1 MNEGGNLYEWLTNL
15 FEFNDPKMVDESIA
29 KMTPDS
35 HQLTFL
41 PFLTGER
48 SPGWAGSSRAAISG
62 ISLNTTKLDIL
73 RAGLESVALRLSLI
87 YEQFGNYTDG
97 VGQVIAGG
105 GAIQKSPAWA
115 QIISDAI
122 NRPVLVTDVK
132 ETSSRGVAL

>member
-48 SPGWAGSSRAAISG
+48 SPGWADHRDPLYRDSH
-62 ISLNTTKLDIL
+62 
-73 RAGLESVALRLSLI
+73 
-87 YEQFGNYTDG
+87 
-97 VGQVIAGG
+97 
-105 GAIQKSPAWA
+105 
-115 QIISDAI
+115 
-122 NRPVLVTDVK
+122 
-132 ETSSRGVAL
+132 